1 MGLMKPLFA
10 IAASL
15 LLVSCSSAPSPQQK
29 ADEFLAIHSN
39 LGQKLY
45 AITAEA
51 YWKSMTDVT
60 DAHVGERIG
69 AERSMAAFDGNVWV
83 IETVR
88 SLLAQKDQL
97 DDITARQLE
106 KILLAAAQ
114 YPGTIPDIVDARVA
128 AEARQGA
135 LLDSFEFCADKVG
148 ENCRKI
154 VTPNE
159 IDNVLV
165 DSRNESERRH
175 YWEVSK
181 QTGPAL
187 KQGLGELRDLRNQL
201 AQELGYNSFF
211 ALQVAD

>member
-1 MGLMKPLFA
+1 MGLMKALFA

-15 LLVSCSSAPSPQQK
+15 LLVSCSRRPSAQQK

-88 SLLAQKDQL
+88 SLLGQKDQL
-97 DDITARQLE
+97 NDITARQLD
-106 KILLAAAQ
+106 KILLSAAQ
-114 YPGTIPDIVDARVA
+114 YPDKLDVVPTAWAPFWPAAVRPRRVRHCGWCYKGKVDGRQRCSTASRTSVAFPTPART
-128 AEARQGA
+128 
-135 LLDSFEFCADKVG
+135 SP
-148 ENCRKI
+148 
-154 VTPNE
+154 TPSSAS
-159 IDNVLV
+159 I
-165 DSRNESERRH
+165 SCTRSMRR
-175 YWEVSK
+175 
-181 QTGPAL
+181 
-187 KQGLGELRDLRNQL
+187 
-201 AQELGYNSFF
+201 
-211 ALQVAD
+211 